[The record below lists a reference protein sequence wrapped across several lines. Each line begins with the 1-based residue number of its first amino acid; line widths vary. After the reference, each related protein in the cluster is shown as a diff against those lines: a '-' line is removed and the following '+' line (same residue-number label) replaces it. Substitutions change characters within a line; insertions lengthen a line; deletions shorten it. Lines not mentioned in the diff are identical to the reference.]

1 MKYSNNKKQTE
12 NKKIRYYKFAECA
25 KELSGGTI
33 SVTDAML
40 WMRKGKYDTTGV
52 TIKYDPEEGISD
64 WARAIKLEN
73 VELAFETSEDGK
85 YTNLVIRGTGDVP
98 F

>member
-1 MKYSNNKKQTE
+1 MMYNKE
-12 NKKIRYYKFAECA
+12 KKTAARTRYYKFGEAA
-25 KELSGGTI
+25 KGMDGKAIPVDE
-33 SVTDAML
+33 AML
-40 WMRKGKYDTTGV
+40 WMCKGKYDTTGV

-64 WARAIKLEN
+64 WTRAIKLEN

-85 YTNLVIRGTGDVP
+85 YTNLVIRGTGDAP